1 MSSLHEEA
9 VARLRRTR
17 TIKPDSGPLNPDV
30 RFYIRRQ
37 TTQRH
42 HAVVRFHNAVRIKQK
57 QIQNKR
63 KKTDY
68 ATVPNKIR

>member
-9 VARLRRTR
+9 VARLTQTR

-30 RFYIRRQ
+30 RFCIRRQ

-42 HAVVRFHNAVRIKQK
+42 HAVVSFHKAIRIKQK
-57 QIQNKR
+57 QIQNER
-63 KKTDY
+63 KGTDRFS
-68 ATVPNKIR
+68 TQLC